1 MKILVVIFEENISKK
16 YKISKKIQKKNRWKG
31 NRSKLKKRKKKE
43 KGKGSTRKEKTCNNI
58 YSEIVMVKKIIYV
71 WYICNV

>member
-16 YKISKKIQKKNRWKG
+16 YKISKKIQEKKQVENRWKG
-31 NRSKLKKRKKKE
+31 NRSKLKKKEKKKE
-43 KGKGSTRKEKTCNNI
+43 KVPHEKKKHVIIYI

-71 WYICNV
+71 W